1 MIILITI
8 VKKEFVYLRK
18 CSRDCCLPLFCIIIF
33 VMQLEVD
40 NQTLAQKAKEFE
52 EEKNCLVIFV
62 HGSSIFSHSFLNRF
76 CFFAL

>member
-1 MIILITI
+1 MIILINNS
-8 VKKEFVYLRK
+8 KEGFVYLRK

-52 EEKNCLVIFV
+52 EREELLGNIRTWIVNLFP
-62 HGSSIFSHSFLNRF
+62 FLS
-76 CFFAL
+76 